1 MLMGEIEE
9 LPTVFPNLSSWWN
22 FVVKL
27 RGENSYQNTV
37 VNGLSELFCP
47 NLLLFVVFIS
57 SCLRDIFNSVVSN
70 NKARN

>member
-22 FVVKL
+22 FVVKIPTKTQ
-27 RGENSYQNTV
+27 SWMA
-37 VNGLSELFCP
+37 SP
-47 NLLLFVVFIS
+47 NYSAQIYFKFVVFIS